1 MAGLCYLYDPVSFGM
16 FTSNID
22 PSLAPPG
29 RQLFTFLQPVREE
42 LFNDRKQLKEMEHI
56 LEQALFR
63 VFPKMENAIQWKRAL
78 HLPVVD
84 GAEVNVNQ
92 TMDKRPGFRVPG
104 VKGLFLVGDSTAAP
118 GAGGDIGHESVH
130 LAYEAIKRSK

>member
-1 MAGLCYLYDPVSFGM
+1 MPFPGEILCRGNVDQHAEGSQGGNLGHVPAWGVEAPV
-16 FTSNID
+16 
-22 PSLAPPG
+22 
-29 RQLFTFLQPVREE
+29 PV
-42 LFNDRKQLKEMEHI
+42 
-56 LEQALFR
+56 
-63 VFPKMENAIQWKRAL
+63 MENAIQWKRAL

-84 GAEVNVNQ
+84 GAVVNVNQ

-130 LAYEAIKRSK
+130 LAYEEIKRSK